1 MATSKEVFDRRSH
14 TRVIVMSTDTSYGNT
29 LSPALPEFIKHELHH
44 MRPHWLWFLLLG
56 VLLVIAGTAAII
68 VPAATVGTTFAV
80 TMFFGV
86 LLMVAGVATIVSS
99 FWIGKWSGFLIQIL
113 VGILYVACGFVV
125 TENPVVS
132 VVMMTIFIAV
142 SFIVLGSFRIVAALS
157 LRYPQWGWA
166 LLNGVITLLAGV
178 IVFRHLPSDAF
189 WVIGLLVGL
198 EMLFNGWTWIM
209 LSLALRNLPE
219 ASATATA

>member
-1 MATSKEVFDRRSH
+1 MN
-14 TRVIVMSTDTSYGNT
+14 TDTGFGTGLPSN
-29 LSPALPEFIKHELHH
+29 LPEIVKHELHH
-44 MRPHWLWFLLLG
+44 MRTHWLWFLLLG
-56 VLLVIAGTAAII
+56 VLLVVTGTAAII

-86 LLMVAGVATIVSS
+86 VLMIAGVATIVSS
-99 FWIGKWSGFLIQIL
+99 FWIGAWSGFLIQLL

-125 TENPVVS
+125 TENPLIS
-132 VVMMTIFIAV
+132 VLTMTVFIAV
-142 SFIVLGSFRIVAALS
+142 SFIVLGLFRIVAALK

-166 LLNGVITLLAGV
+166 LLNGTITMLAG
-178 IVFRHLPSDAF
+178 IIIYRHLPNDAL

-209 LSLALRNLPE
+209 LALALRGIPAE
-219 ASATATA
+219 AV

>member
-1 MATSKEVFDRRSH
+1 
-14 TRVIVMSTDTSYGNT
+14 MSTDTGFGTGLGAN
-29 LSPALPEFIKHELHH
+29 LPEAIKHELHH
-44 MRPHWLWFLLLG
+44 MRSHWLWFLLLG
-56 VLLVIAGTAAII
+56 VLLVVAGTAAII

-80 TMFFGV
+80 AMFFGI

-99 FWIGKWSGFLIQIL
+99 FWIGEWSGFLLHLL

-125 TENPVVS
+125 TENPLVS

-142 SFIVLGSFRIVAALS
+142 SFIVLGTFRIIAALK

-166 LLNGVITLLAGV
+166 LLNGTITMLAGI
-178 IVFRHLPSDAF
+178 IVFRNLKNGDAF

-209 LSLALRNLPE
+209 LALALRNMPD
-219 ASATATA
+219 